1 MGTVTIEATSMMPGP
16 ERVAMIAAADIES
29 GVAGWLLCQAGRQLY
44 AVPIAHVIEIMRV
57 LPVDSIAG
65 APPYVR
71 GLCVIRGA
79 PVPVVDIGL
88 LISNEASRSGR
99 LVTIRAGERTIALLV
114 EAVLGIRVFAADT
127 FNQLPA
133 LLRDVATEMVAA
145 IGTRDAELLFAL
157 RAARIVP
164 ESVLDDLDRDGAQ
177 S

>member
-1 MGTVTIEATSMMPGP
+1 
-16 ERVAMIAAADIES
+16 MIAAADIES
-29 GVAGWLLCQAGRQLY
+29 GVADWLLCQAGRQLY
-44 AVPIAHVIEIMRV
+44 AVPIAHVIEIMRI

-88 LISNEASRSGR
+88 LVGNQAMQAGR
-99 LVTIRAGERTIALLV
+99 FVTIKAGDRTIALQV

-127 FNQLPA
+127 FSQLPP
-133 LLRDVATEMVAA
+133 LLRDVATETVAA
-145 IGTRDAELLFAL
+145 IGTRDTELLLAL
-157 RAARIVP
+157 RAGRIVP
-164 ESVLDDLDRDGAQ
+164 ESVFNDLDRDDGAQ